1 LAAAGPATAQDFGVW
16 TAASLHGP
24 YAGDRL
30 STPSDAE
37 VMAAWPARAAARKLP
52 GNALAACKAD
62 IAGKL
67 SGCRLMVERPANA
80 GFGEA
85 LLALA
90 PKYRL
95 RYAPEGA
102 RPAQA
107 EVLISASWPVPDT
120 APDWLRRLR
129 RRLLDLSPPT
139 RPGATDGPEL
149 SVMNCLLG
157 KLGTLYQ
164 CVVVYQDPPGIGLAR
179 CRCALPPTCG
189 SSRPAGRKTDARGL
203 DHPFKLEMLNDASAP
218 VQVRSTD
225 MEEACPHVLRIA
237 DVTPSALGCEECLKI
252 GSEWLHLRLCR
263 TCGHVGCCDQ
273 SPNRH
278 ATGAFPRHQ
287 APDHRGL

>member
-1 LAAAGPATAQDFGVW
+1 MRLAAICVLAAAGPATAQDFGVW

-107 EVLISASWPVPDT
+107 EVLISVSWPVPDT
-120 APDWLRRLR
+120 APDWLAAPK
-129 RRLLDLSPPT
+129 DGDFST
-139 RPGATDGPEL
+139 SSTDAAWRHSGPEL

-157 KLGTLYQ
+157 KLGTLFQ
-164 CVVVYQDPPGIGLAR
+164 CVVVYQDPPGIGLGEMSLRFAAYLR
-179 CRCALPPTCG
+179 FKPAILDGRPMPVGLTIAFNWKSERRFPP
-189 SSRPAGRKTDARGL
+189 
-203 DHPFKLEMLNDASAP
+203 
-218 VQVRSTD
+218 
-225 MEEACPHVLRIA
+225 
-237 DVTPSALGCEECLKI
+237 LK
-252 GSEWLHLRLCR
+252 
-263 TCGHVGCCDQ
+263 
-273 SPNRH
+273 
-278 ATGAFPRHQ
+278 
-287 APDHRGL
+287 